1 MTVLVIQSR
10 LGSTRLPGKALLQL
24 NGKPVLAWVFE
35 AMKKVKADRYFLAT
49 DYNSAEKLAPL
60 AGEYG
65 FECLAG
71 PEEDVLQRFCM
82 VIEQTNADVIIRAT
96 GDNPFL
102 FYEAADESARVFA
115 QKNCDYFTFSG
126 LPHGSGVEVFKGSS
140 LLKAAK
146 QTNLAYDHE
155 HVGPALYN
163 HPENFTAVFEP
174 APKEWNYPDLR
185 TTIDTAADFRRAQFM
200 AQTLQ
205 AGAACSQIVEQAK
218 KSQNLVLLV
227 PSVAKGQGTGH
238 LRRCIELQKSL
249 FADLYIPQNAGLE
262 NLGNFTAAVPDYALV
277 SSIDEQKNY
286 SLIVADAFSL
296 EKQLA
301 HKLHC
306 IAPVMALDEGSENTA
321 FCDYLL
327 DIIPNVQ
334 LQRASNLQKIEF
346 IPLPQNHRKPAQ
358 KIEKVLVA
366 FGGEDPAGFTVP
378 VAKAFAQNNYQVSA
392 IIPANV
398 SKNCNE
404 LSDFSNIKQL
414 SPVQNLK
421 EQLCNYDLVV
431 THYGF
436 TAFEAINAGCGV
448 LLLAT
453 SPLHGALA
461 KGFGFANLQK
471 NQISAES
478 VKKAMQNVDGLFP
491 KSQAMQ
497 KLAKAEKS
505 ENLSEVVQNMAKC
518 TRIFCP
524 VCGNHSKNELNADE
538 VVARMSNRT
547 IRRCNKCGMLY
558 LAFSAAAKTEYG
570 QNYFFDEYKNQ
581 YGKTYLDDFES
592 IKAQGL
598 RRGKNIARVL
608 SGTNGK
614 NLENSPAVLDVGCAY
629 GPFLAAAKDLHFTPL
644 GTDISVDAVEYVK
657 NSLKFNAVQAMF
669 PEFDS
674 KKAFNIEEFDAVTM
688 WYVIEHF
695 ADLNAVLTKVSD
707 LVKKGGVFAFSTPSV
722 SGVSGKFNTKS
733 FFAQSPSDH
742 FSLWQPETCA
752 KILKKYG
759 FKVEKIVSTGQHPER
774 FPYCKKH
781 NLSSNSFIYKILAWY
796 SKIAKLGDTFEVYCI
811 KEK

>member
-10 LGSTRLPGKALLQL
+10 LGSTRLSGKALLQL

-60 AGEYG
+60 ASQYG

-82 VIEQTNADVIIRAT
+82 VIEKTDADVIIRAT

-146 QTNLAYDHE
+146 QTDLAYDHE

-163 HPENFTAVFEP
+163 HPENFTAIFEP
-174 APKEWNYPDLR
+174 APKEWNYPALR

-200 AQTLQ
+200 AQTLH
-205 AGAACSQIVEQAK
+205 AGASCAQIVEQAK

-262 NLGNFTAAVPDYALV
+262 NAGEFTAAVPEYALV
-277 SSIDEQKNY
+277 NSIEENKY
-286 SLIVADAFSL
+286 SLIVADAFCL
-296 EKQLA
+296 DKNMAQ
-301 HKLHC
+301 KLHN
-306 IAPVMALDEGSENTA
+306 IAPVVALDEGSENTG

-334 LQRASNLQKIEF
+334 LQREPNLQKVEF
-346 IPLPQNHRKPAQ
+346 IPLPQNRRKPAQ

-366 FGGEDPAGFTVP
+366 FGGEDPAGLTVP
-378 VAKAFAQNNYQVSA
+378 VAKAFARNNYQVSA
-392 IIPANV
+392 IIPARMSN
-398 SKNCNE
+398 NCNE
-404 LSDFSNIKQL
+404 LSEFSDITQL
-414 SPVQNLK
+414 APVPNLK

-436 TAFEAINAGCGV
+436 TAFEAVNAGCGV

-453 SPLHGALA
+453 SELHGKLA
-461 KGFGFANLQK
+461 KGFGFANLQPEE
-471 NQISAES
+471 ISAAAI
-478 VKKAMQNVDGLFP
+478 KKIMQNPANLFP
-491 KSQAMQ
+491 KSAVMQ
-497 KLAKAEKS
+497 GLAKAEKCES
-505 ENLSEVVQNMAKC
+505 LSDFVQNLAQG

-524 VCGNHSKNELNADE
+524 VCGNHSPNGADADQI
-538 VVARMSNRT
+538 VARMPNRT

-558 LAFSAAAKTEYG
+558 LAFSAAAKTEYS

-592 IKAQGL
+592 IKAQGV
-598 RRGKNIARVL
+598 RRGENIAQIL
-608 SGTNGK
+608 NKNGK
-614 NLENSPAVLDVGCAY
+614 NTKNSPAVLDIGCAY
-629 GPFLAAAKDLHFTPL
+629 GPFLAAAKDLNFAPF

-669 PEFDS
+669 PEFDGN
-674 KKAFNIEEFDAVTM
+674 KAFNIEEFDAVTM

-707 LVKKGGVFAFSTPSV
+707 LVKKGGIFAFSTPSV